1 MQITYGVLLLLK
13 EEALTGAFFY
23 WYVVTT
29 STVGFGDLSPSTTAG
44 QYFTALFVIPAGLA
58 FFAGVIGKTAASLTS
73 KVNAMVEG
81 TFTYNNLEGHV
92 VIITDDPRK
101 AEIIASETHHL
112 NDHVIVGPKKHL
124 GGMKWSKTEDFM
136 DREAY
141 RRANTIKADYVVVL
155 LSDDQL
161 TVSTCLFLN
170 SFLQEEAR
178 SRQISAYF
186 RDPLNAILIETSVSD
201 IECIVSCEAQMV
213 ARSLADPGTTR
224 VFNALLSCRV
234 GHTIFAEPFDPRDI
248 PDGAICFEDAKGTL
262 HFGDQPPKT
271 GYYGIRVVYYI
282 ASERRYVVE

>member
-1 MQITYGVLLLLK
+1 MQITYGILLLLK

-29 STVGFGDLSPSTTAG
+29 STVGYGDLSPETTAG
-44 QYFTALFVIPAGLA
+44 QYFTAFFVIPAGLA
-58 FFAGVIGKTAASLTS
+58 FFAGVIGKTAATLTD
-73 KVNAMVEG
+73 KANAMAEG
-81 TFTYNNLEGHV
+81 LFSYNNLEGHV
-92 VIITDDPRK
+92 VIVTDDPRK

-112 NDHVIVGPKKHL
+112 NDHVIVGPKKHV
-124 GGMKWSKTEDFM
+124 GGMKWCKTNDYM

-141 RRANTIKADYVVVL
+141 KRANTAKADYIVVL

-170 SFLQEEAR
+170 SFLSGEVR
-178 SRQISAYF
+178 DRRISAYF
-186 RDPLNAILIETSVSD
+186 RDPLNAVLIETSVSN

-234 GHTIFAEPFDPRDI
+234 GHTIFAEPYDSSDVPE
-248 PDGAICFEDAKGTL
+248 GAFCFETRKGVL
-262 HFGDQPPKT
+262 LFGRDFREALSET
-271 GYYGIRVVYYI
+271 IETVYYI
-282 ASERRYVVE
+282 ASERR

>member
-1 MQITYGVLLLLK
+1 MQITYGVMLLLK

-58 FFAGVIGKTAASLTS
+58 FFAGVIGKVASTLTG
-73 KVNAMVEG
+73 KVTSMAEG
-81 TFTYNNLEGHV
+81 TFTFNNLEGHV
-92 VIITDDPRK
+92 VIVTDDPRK
-101 AEIIASETHHL
+101 AEIIASETHHI
-112 NDHVIVGPKKHL
+112 NDHVIVGPVKHL
-124 GGMKWSKTEDFM
+124 GGVKWSKTEDFM

-141 RRANTIKADYVVVL
+141 RRANTVKADYVVVL
-155 LSDDQL
+155 LEDDQL

-170 SFLQEEAR
+170 SFLSGEVR
-178 SRQISAYF
+178 DRKISAYF
-186 RDPLNAILIETSVSD
+186 RNPLSAVLIETSVPD

-234 GHTIFAEPFDPRDI
+234 GHTIFSEPYDRRDI
-248 PDGAICFEDAKGTL
+248 PDNAVCFEDRKGRL
-262 HFGDQPPKT
+262 HFGSDSPREDNDIKT
-271 GYYGIRVVYYI
+271 VYYI
-282 ASERRYVVE
+282 ASERRYEIE